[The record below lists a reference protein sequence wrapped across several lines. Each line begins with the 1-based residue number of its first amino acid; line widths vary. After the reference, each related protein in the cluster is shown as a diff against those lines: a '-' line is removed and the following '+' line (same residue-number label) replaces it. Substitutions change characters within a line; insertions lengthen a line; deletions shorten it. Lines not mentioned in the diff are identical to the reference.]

1 MPGLTTTTQN
11 TRSVVTN
18 TPVRR
23 KAQAAR
29 RTGTDSKKGIM
40 HLCHPIKAYDIRGHV
55 DDVTPEL
62 ARAVGQ
68 SFAYLTEAKTIVVAH
83 DMRATS
89 PALAA
94 AFTGGVTATGTD
106 VIALGLA
113 STDQLYF
120 ASGTLDL
127 PAAMIT
133 ASHNPASDN
142 GIKLVGPGASPI
154 ARDTGLEDIHTY
166 LHTGRLPHQSHSA
179 QAPTSAGCV
188 HPADLHDAYTYYLR
202 GLVDLVGM
210 RPLKVVIDAGN
221 GMAGHV
227 LPDLL
232 EGLPLAVVPL
242 YFDLDGTFPHH
253 DADPMNPA
261 NLTDLQAAVVGCG
274 ADLGIA
280 FDGDADRCFIIDEHG
295 APVSPCALLAW
306 LAARFLARRHGST
319 IVHDVLTSA
328 ATIEAITEAGGT
340 PVRSRVGHAFVKLA
354 MEAHGAALG
363 GEASGHYY
371 FGNFWHAD
379 SGPLA
384 ALHVLDAL
392 GHSDQ
397 PVSEAIAPYRRYA
410 SSGEVNRQ
418 VRDATAVLKAVE
430 EAFEGRGFIDRLD
443 GLSVSLGDGC
453 WFNLRPSNIAPVV
466 RLTAEAPTDQAMVK
480 LRDEVLRLI
489 VVTAE

>member
-1 MPGLTTTTQN
+1 
-11 TRSVVTN
+11 
-18 TPVRR
+18 
-23 KAQAAR
+23 
-29 RTGTDSKKGIM
+29 M
-40 HLCHPIKAYDIRGHV
+40 HRCHPIKAYDIRGHV

-62 ARAVGQ
+62 ARAVGEA
-68 SFAYLTEAKTIVVAH
+68 FASLTGATTIVVAH
-83 DMRATS
+83 DMRPTS
-89 PALAA
+89 PALAN
-94 AFTGGVTATGTD
+94 AFTDGVTTTGTD
-106 VIALGLA
+106 VIPLGLA

-166 LHTGRLPHQSHSA
+166 LHTGQLPHQPHSR
-179 QAPTSAGCV
+179 QAPASAGRL
-188 HPADLHDAYTYYLR
+188 HPADLHDAYTHYVR
-202 GLVDLVGM
+202 GLVDLDGI

-232 EGLPLAVVPL
+232 EDLPLAVVPL
-242 YFDLDGTFPHH
+242 YFELDGTFPHH

-261 NLTDLQAAVVGCG
+261 NLTDLQAAVVANG

-280 FDGDADRCFIIDEHG
+280 FDGDADRCFILDEHG
-295 APVSPCALLAW
+295 APVPPCALLAW
-306 LAARFLARRHGST
+306 LAERLLARRPGAT
-319 IVHDVLTSA
+319 VVHDLLTSA
-328 ATIEAITEAGGT
+328 GTIEAITEAGGT

-371 FGNFWHAD
+371 FGHFWHAD
-379 SGPLA
+379 SGALA
-384 ALHVLDAL
+384 ALHVLDVL

-397 PVSEAIAPYRRYA
+397 TVSHATAPYRRYA
-410 SSGEVNRQ
+410 SSGEVNRR
-418 VRDATAVLKAVE
+418 VRDAPAVLKAVE
-430 EAFEGRGFIDRLD
+430 KAFEGRGFIDRLD
-443 GLSVSLGDGC
+443 GLSVSLGSGR
-453 WFNLRPSNIAPVV
+453 WFNLRPSNVEPVV
-466 RLTAEAPTDQAMVK
+466 RLTAEAPTDQAMDE
-480 LRDEVLRLI
+480 LRNDVLEVIASADERAPYVPGLTEPTETGD
-489 VVTAE
+489 VAQ